1 MKTARIFISSL
12 VVVVSSFA
20 AYAQQGMKETVG
32 QYCLIG
38 SSLNQRQS
46 DGLDAAASAIVRTHF
61 NTAVAENCMKSGPLQ
76 PEEGR
81 FDFRAADNFVDYCEQ
96 NGLKAIGHC
105 LVWHS
110 QAPGWFFKGKDGQQ
124 VTREELIKRIKAHIH
139 TVVGRYKGR
148 IHGWDVVNEAIEDNG
163 TFRKS
168 PFYNII
174 GEEFIDIA
182 FQAAHEADPDA
193 ELYYNDYSMS
203 QKGKRETTCKLVK
216 HLKEK
221 GLRIDGVGMQSHNG
235 LDYPN
240 VNEYEKSLLAF
251 ADCGVKVMIT
261 ELDFNVLPNP
271 KGFGGAAVEQNFDY
285 QKKYNPYTNGL
296 PKDKAKELNE
306 RIFEFF
312 KIYYRHRDKISR
324 INLWGI
330 SDANSWLNGWPV
342 PGRTNYPL
350 LFDRDYKA
358 KPVVEDI
365 IKLYS
370 K

>member
-110 QAPGWFFKGKDGQQ
+110 QAPRWFFKGKDGQQ

-216 HLKEK
+216 HL
-221 GLRIDGVGMQSHNG
+221 
-235 LDYPN
+235 
-240 VNEYEKSLLAF
+240 
-251 ADCGVKVMIT
+251 
-261 ELDFNVLPNP
+261 
-271 KGFGGAAVEQNFDY
+271 
-285 QKKYNPYTNGL
+285 
-296 PKDKAKELNE
+296 
-306 RIFEFF
+306 
-312 KIYYRHRDKISR
+312 
-324 INLWGI
+324 
-330 SDANSWLNGWPV
+330 
-342 PGRTNYPL
+342 
-350 LFDRDYKA
+350 
-358 KPVVEDI
+358 
-365 IKLYS
+365 
-370 K
+370 